1 MPARARVSSGVSV
14 GLLIRKVAPALSP
27 RCSSRIH
34 SGHGFA
40 ASRDYQDRR
49 HCGSRAGGRPN
60 RLARFCGCCRPSVE
74 STSPTWYF
82 GQPIAVETQMQVNYQ
97 LRPRNRRTAL
107 YALFRLSLG
116 DGGGDPNQRATDY
129 EMHFSRGRQ
138 KAVAH

>member
-1 MPARARVSSGVSV
+1 MLEPHTFR
-14 GLLIRKVAPALSP
+14 
-27 RCSSRIH
+27 
-34 SGHGFA
+34 
-40 ASRDYQDRR
+40 
-49 HCGSRAGGRPN
+49 
-60 RLARFCGCCRPSVE
+60 ARFCCEPILAKQATLRISSWWTAQSNWQVLRLLPSV
-74 STSPTWYF
+74 SGKYKPHLVF